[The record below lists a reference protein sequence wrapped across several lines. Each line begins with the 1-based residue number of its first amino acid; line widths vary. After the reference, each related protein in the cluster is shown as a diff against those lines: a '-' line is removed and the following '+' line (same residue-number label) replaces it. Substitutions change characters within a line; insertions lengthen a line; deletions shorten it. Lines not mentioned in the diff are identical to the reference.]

1 MARETLSRRTVL
13 KGIGAAGMVSV
24 AGCTGGGGSGA
35 TIGMANSETGSLAT
49 FGQRNARGLEIAL
62 ADINETGVLGGD
74 LEVIVED
81 TQSDSGAGVSAA
93 QKLVNQDGVPVVV
106 GAVSSGVSLSI
117 YKSVIQGTDVT
128 QISQNSTSPD
138 LTEFPDLLRMSPT
151 GAAQAS
157 ALAGIIDEDGYGK
170 VAVTHL
176 TNAYGEGVADAFDEA
191 YDGESQLFPH
201 DQGQSTYSNVVT
213 SMADYDADAWLF
225 VTYQPEFTTMAQDA
239 FDGGHTDVPF
249 YGSDSVKGP
258 NVLEQAPSEATEGMK
273 LVAPSAA
280 LDQDNYKSFAQAF
293 RDNNDTEPTA
303 WSAYAYDAVVTA
315 AIAIEAAGSTEPGAI
330 KAEARGVTGPGG
342 TEVFSFAEAV
352 EALGDD
358 GSASDVNYQG
368 VSGPIDLDENGDP
381 KAYEQIFEVQDG
393 EYVSLG
399 FIAGE

>member
-1 MARETLSRRTVL
+1 MLQGV
-13 KGIGAAGMVSV
+13 GAAGILSL
-24 AGCTGGGGSGA
+24 AGCTGGGSGGA
-35 TIGMANSETGSLAT
+35 TIGMANSETGSLST

-62 ADINETGVLGGD
+62 SDINETGVLGGD

-93 QKLVNQDGVPVVV
+93 QKLVNQDGVPLVV

-117 YKSVIQGTDVT
+117 HKSVIQGTDVT

-138 LTEFPDLLRMSPT
+138 LSEFPDLLRMSPT

-157 ALAGIIDEDGYGK
+157 ALADIINEDGHGK

-176 TNAYGEGVADAFDEA
+176 TNAYGEGVAEAFNEA
-191 YDGESQLFPH
+191 YGGDSKLFPH
-201 DQGQSTYSNVVT
+201 DQGKSSYSNVIT

-225 VTYQPEFTTMAQDA
+225 VSYQPEFTTMAQEA
-239 FDGGHTDVPF
+239 FDGGHTDVPL

-258 NVLEQAPSEATEGMK
+258 KVLEQAPSEVTEGMT
-273 LVAPSAA
+273 LIAPSAA
-280 LDQDNYKSFAQAF
+280 LDQENYKQFAETF
-293 RDNNDTEPTA
+293 RENNDTEPTA

-315 AIAIEAAGSTEPGAI
+315 AIAIEAAGSTEPADI
-330 KAEARGVTGPGG
+330 TAEARGVTGPGG
-342 TEVFSFAEAV
+342 KEVFSYAEAV

-358 GSASDVNYQG
+358 GSASDVDYQG

-381 KAYEQIFEVQDG
+381 KAYEQIFQVEDG
-393 EYVSLG
+393 EYVSQG
-399 FIAGE
+399 FITGE